1 MVKHTIQLV
10 TNHLLFLNIHDI
22 YKISPKMTNLQLI
35 HVDKTTDL
43 WVPYSDLN
51 NSYKTNKFDKNSVA

>member
-1 MVKHTIQLV
+1 
-10 TNHLLFLNIHDI
+10 
-22 YKISPKMTNLQLI
+22 MTNLQLI

-51 NSYKTNKFDKNSVA
+51 HSYKTNKFDKNSVA